1 MQPFVGR
8 RVLEV
13 GAGTGLLTRYLSTR
27 ERVLATE
34 LDPEY
39 VELLRRTFADTP
51 NVEVRA
57 LDLAHLAADGVALR
71 SFDTVV
77 CSNVLEHIADDAAAL
92 AAMRE
97 VLSPGG
103 RVVLIV
109 PAIQA
114 LYGSIDRAIHHHRRY
129 SRDDLMA
136 KLDGAGLMVEH
147 LSYFNMVG
155 VPGWYL
161 NARVLKRRSVPG
173 FQARINDWLVPWLRV
188 ERHFGPPV
196 GMSLLAIA
204 RAR

>member
-1 MQPFVGR
+1 
-8 RVLEV
+8 
-13 GAGTGLLTRYLSTR
+13 
-27 ERVLATE
+27 VLATE
-34 LDPEY
+34 LDPDY
-39 VELLRRTFADTP
+39 IELLRRTFADSP
-51 NVEVRA
+51 NVEIRP
-57 LDLAHLAADGVALR
+57 LDLARLAENGIPRR

-77 CSNVLEHIADDAAAL
+77 CSNVLEHIEDDGAAL
-92 AAMRE
+92 AAMHD
-97 VLSPGG
+97 VLVPGG

-114 LYGSIDRAIHHHRRY
+114 LYGSIDRAIHHYRRY
-129 SRDDLMA
+129 SRDDLTS
-136 KLDGAGLMVEH
+136 KLQGAGLALEH

-188 ERHFGPPV
+188 ERYFGPPV
-196 GMSLLAIA
+196 GMSLLAVA